1 MATIG
6 RASAVADLHFTRLTG
21 FLGWLA
27 WLFIHLILIVEFQN
41 RVLVLL
47 QWAWTYL
54 TRNRAARLITGRGY
68 PFVEGVIDDDQ

>member
-1 MATIG
+1 
-6 RASAVADLHFTRLTG
+6 
-21 FLGWLA
+21 
-27 WLFIHLILIVEFQN
+27 
-41 RVLVLL
+41 VLVML